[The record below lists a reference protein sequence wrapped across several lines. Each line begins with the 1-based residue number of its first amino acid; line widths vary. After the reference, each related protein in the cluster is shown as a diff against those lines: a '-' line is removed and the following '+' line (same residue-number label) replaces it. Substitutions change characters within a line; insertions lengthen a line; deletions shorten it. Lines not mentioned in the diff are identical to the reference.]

1 MEAGGDKVRR
11 SMVDTDD
18 LRETALAEQH
28 ASVATVAARMRRAS
42 MILRQIESRRHHAR
56 RWLRRGLLAL
66 IYAPAVALLLLGATA
81 AVGLLGDLWRLA
93 RALTTHALDT
103 VPTTYDRLAL
113 AGRVALVSGAFLML
127 LCALVVVAVGCRGR
141 RWWRLYLLPGGPLSA
156 AAALIFIYAVQWCM
170 LAANLRLGWSA
181 GVWQTLT
188 ALALAD
194 AVLVAARIGGI
205 GAGPL
210 GTRRARLR
218 SRLRGAQAASVRTS
232 GRPDSRQTRPI
243 PVVRFGPRETGVP
256 VPAPDLPA
264 MPDTAPSIPGVPT
277 AEELRAV
284 AGVAMLASA
293 PHDDAHATPIASNI
307 A

>member
-1 MEAGGDKVRR
+1 MEAGGDKVGDG
-11 SMVDTDD
+11 MGDTDD
-18 LRETALAEQH
+18 PRETAIADQH
-28 ASVATVAARMRRAS
+28 ALVAAAAAQIRRARVIPRWGAS
-42 MILRQIESRRHHAR
+42 RQYHAR
-56 RWLRRGLLAL
+56 RWLRRGLLTP
-66 IYAPAVALLLLGATA
+66 IYAPAAALLLMGATA

-113 AGRVALVSGAFLML
+113 AGHVALVSGAFLML

-141 RWWRLYLLPGGPLSA
+141 RWWRLYLIPGVPLSA

-218 SRLRGAQAASVRTS
+218 SRLRGAQAARERTS

-256 VPAPDLPA
+256 APAPDLPP
-264 MPDTAPSIPGVPT
+264 MPDTAPSIAGVPT

-284 AGVAMLASA
+284 AGMATLASA